1 MKKEKKTDKIKL
13 VKRQR
18 KTGVVVSKKSP
29 KSPVVR
35 IENLVK
41 HPYYQKRYKIHRR
54 ICVDDKKDTAKVGDR
69 VEIEECR
76 PISKTKRWKIVEI
89 LRSESRSE

>member
-1 MKKEKKTDKIKL
+1 MKKDKKAALAKKKISV
-13 VKRQR
+13 VKRR
-18 KTGVVVSKKSP
+18 KKIGIVVSKKMPQSA
-29 KSPVVR
+29 VIR
-35 IENLVK
+35 LENLVK

-54 ICVDDKKDTAKVGDR
+54 VCVDDKKDVAKIGDK

-89 LRSESRSE
+89 IK

>member
-1 MKKEKKTDKIKL
+1 MKKNNPANKIKPT
-13 VKRQR
+13 KSQR
-18 KTGVVVSKKSP
+18 KMGIVVSKKMS
-29 KSPVVR
+29 KSLVVR

-54 ICVDDKKDTAKVGDR
+54 ICVHDEKNATKVGDR

-76 PISKTKRWKIVEI
+76 PISKTKSWKIVEI
-89 LRSESRSE
+89 IK